1 MGISKSLISSQ
12 SLILAM
18 DTKRL
23 AVLSGGYIGPLSGN
37 AVLAMIPVLKTDF
50 GASAE
55 EILVSI
61 TFFMLPFAL
70 FNLFS
75 GTVSDVY
82 GRRKMLTFG
91 FLIYAL
97 GCLFCVVSPNLTA
110 FYLSRSV
117 QGVGFAFVNPVLLA
131 VLGDMTPPHE
141 RGKVMGYFGAFTTAG
156 IATGPMIAGFL
167 TQYDWRWMFVLVAVL
182 ATLVNFWIRTTC
194 PVSVPDPEAMRHLKS
209 NVRTAVSSKGVVT
222 LCSLGF
228 LTFLCYM
235 GALGFLSDHLSIP
248 PLSLDEGAIGLLIGM
263 SGVAGMFAAPLGGR
277 VVDAKGRTFTAFVG
291 FSVVGLA
298 LALLYLSTDWMHFAI
313 SLLVLG
319 TGTAFVW
326 ASLLTITVEIIPRL
340 KGTVSSVFNS
350 TRFFG
355 YSLAPLVFAPIYSFG
370 GFGPVLLVGLV
381 LTLIALPV
389 VLLLRSQLR
398 ASQSESTSSN

>member
-1 MGISKSLISSQ
+1 
-12 SLILAM
+12 M

-61 TFFMLPFAL
+61 TFFMLPFVI

-75 GTVSDVY
+75 GTISDVY

-97 GCLFCVVSPNLTA
+97 GCLFCVASSDLMT

-117 QGVGFAFVNPVLLA
+117 QGIGYAFVNPVLLA
-131 VLGDMTPPHE
+131 ILGDMTPPNE

-167 TQYDWRWMFVLVAVL
+167 TEYDWRWMFVLVAVL
-182 ATLVNFWIRTTC
+182 AVVVNFWIRSAC
-194 PVSVPDPEAMRHLKS
+194 PVSRTNPEALRHLKS
-209 NVRTAVSSKGVVT
+209 NVITAVTSKGVGT
-222 LCSLGF
+222 LCLLGF

-235 GALGFLSDHLSIP
+235 GALGFLSDHLSVP
-248 PLSLDEGAIGLLIGM
+248 PLSLDEGTIGLLIGM
-263 SGVAGMFAAPLGGR
+263 SGVAGMVAAPLGGR
-277 VVDAKGRTFTAFVG
+277 LVDAKGRTFTASVG
-291 FSVVGLA
+291 FAVVGLS
-298 LALLYLSTDWMHFAI
+298 LAFLYLSSDWIHFAG

-319 TGTAFVW
+319 TGTAFIW
-326 ASLLTITVEIIPRL
+326 ASLLTITVEIVPQL

-355 YSLAPLVFAPIYSFG
+355 YSLAPLIFAPI
-370 GFGPVLLVGLV
+370 
-381 LTLIALPV
+381 
-389 VLLLRSQLR
+389 
-398 ASQSESTSSN
+398 

>member
-1 MGISKSLISSQ
+1 
-12 SLILAM
+12 M

-82 GRRKMLTFG
+82 GRRKMLTIG
-91 FLIYAL
+91 FLLYAL
-97 GCLFCVVSPNLTA
+97 GCVFCVMSPNLTA

-117 QGVGFAFVNPVLLA
+117 QGVGYAFVNPVLLA
-131 VLGDMTPPHE
+131 VLGDMTPPNE

-167 TQYDWRWMFVLVAVL
+167 TPYDWRWMFVLVAVL
-182 ATLVNFWIRTTC
+182 AIIVNFWIRFAC
-194 PVSVPDPEAMRHLKS
+194 PATRPDPEALKHLRS
-209 NVRTAVSSKGVVT
+209 NVRTTVSSKGVAT
-222 LCSLGF
+222 LCLLGF

-235 GALGFLSDHLSIP
+235 GAIGFLSDHLSIP
-248 PLSLDEGAIGLLIGM
+248 PLSFDERSIGLLVGM

-277 VVDAKGRTFTAFVG
+277 LVDAKGRTFTASIG
-291 FSVVGLA
+291 FAVVGLA
-298 LALLYLSTDWMHFAI
+298 MGFLYFSSDWAQFAA
-313 SLLVLG
+313 SLLVFG
-319 TGTAFVW
+319 TGTAFIW

-350 TRFFG
+350 SRFFG
-355 YSLAPLVFAPIYSFG
+355 YSLAPLVFAPIYSFD
-370 GFGPVLLVGLV
+370 GFGLVLLVGLV
-381 LTLIALPV
+381 LSLAALPAV
-389 VLLLRSQLR
+389 YLLRSQLR
-398 ASQSESTSSN
+398 ASQSESTASN

>member
-1 MGISKSLISSQ
+1 
-12 SLILAM
+12 M

-82 GRRKMLTFG
+82 GRRKILTIG
-91 FLIYAL
+91 FLVYAI
-97 GCLFCVVSPNLTA
+97 GCVFCVLSSDLMT

-117 QGVGFAFVNPVLLA
+117 QGVGYAFVNPVLLA
-131 VLGDMTPPHE
+131 VLGDMTPPKE

-167 TQYDWRWMFVLVAVL
+167 TPYDWRWMFVLVAVL
-182 ATLVNFWIRTTC
+182 AIIVSLWIRTAC
-194 PVSVPDPEAMRHLKS
+194 PVSRPNPEAMKHLKS
-209 NVRTAVSSKGVVT
+209 NVITAVSNKAVITICV
-222 LCSLGF
+222 LGF
-228 LTFLCYM
+228 LAFLCYM
-235 GALGFLSDHLSIP
+235 GALGFLSDHLSLP
-248 PLSLDEGAIGLLIGM
+248 PLSMDEETIGVLVGM
-263 SGVAGMFAAPLGGR
+263 SGVAGMVAAPLGGR
-277 VVDAKGRTFTAFVG
+277 LVDAKGRTFTATIG
-291 FSVVGLA
+291 FAVVGLA
-298 LALLYLSTDWMHFAI
+298 FLLLYLSSNWLHFAG
-313 SLLVLG
+313 SLLVFG
-319 TGTAFVW
+319 TGTAFIW
-326 ASLLTITVEIIPRL
+326 ASLLTITVEVIPRL

-350 TRFFG
+350 SRFFG

-370 GFGPVLLVGLV
+370 GFGPLLLVG
-381 LTLIALPV
+381 IALTFVALPLV
-389 VLLLRSQLR
+389 FLLKAQLR
-398 ASQSESTSSN
+398 ASQSDSTASN

>member
-1 MGISKSLISSQ
+1 
-12 SLILAM
+12 M

-23 AVLSGGYIGPLSGN
+23 AVLSGGYIGPLSSN
-37 AVLAMIPVLKTDF
+37 AVLAMIPVLKTEF

-82 GRRKMLTFG
+82 GRRKMLTIG
-91 FLIYAL
+91 FLVYTL
-97 GCLFCVVSPNLTA
+97 GCIFCVLSSDLMS

-117 QGVGFAFVNPVLLA
+117 QGVGYAFVNPVLLA
-131 VLGDMTPPHE
+131 LLGDLTPPQE

-167 TQYDWRWMFVLVAVL
+167 TPYDWRWMFVLVAVL
-182 ATLVNFWIRTTC
+182 AVLVSIWIRTAC
-194 PVSVPDPEAMRHLKS
+194 PVSRPNPDALRSLKS
-209 NVRTAVSSKGVVT
+209 NVLTAVSNKAVIT
-222 LCSLGF
+222 LCALGF
-228 LTFLCYM
+228 LAFICYM

-248 PLSLDEGAIGLLIGM
+248 PLSMDEEAVGLLVGM

-277 VVDAKGRTFTAFVG
+277 LVDARGRTFTATIG
-291 FSVVGLA
+291 FAVVDMAFLA
-298 LALLYLSTDWMHFAI
+298 LYFSTNWVHFAG
-313 SLLVLG
+313 SLLVFG
-319 TGTAFVW
+319 TGTAFIW
-326 ASLLTITVEIIPRL
+326 ASLLTITVEVIPRL

-350 TRFFG
+350 SRFFG
-355 YSLAPLVFAPIYSFG
+355 YSLAPLVFAPIYSQG
-370 GFGPVLLVGLV
+370 GFGMLLLVGIAI
-381 LTLIALPV
+381 TFIALPV
-389 VLLLRSQLR
+389 ILILKAQLE
-398 ASQSESTSSN
+398 ASQSDRTLAS

>member
-1 MGISKSLISSQ
+1 
-12 SLILAM
+12 M

-23 AVLSGGYIGPLSGN
+23 AVLSGGYIGPLSSN

-82 GRRKMLTFG
+82 GRRKILTAG
-91 FLIYAL
+91 FSIYAL
-97 GCLFCVVSPNLTA
+97 GCMFCVLSSNLTA

-131 VLGDMTPPHE
+131 VLGDMTLPQE
-141 RGKVMGYFGAFTTAG
+141 RGRVMGYYGAFTTAG

-167 TQYDWRWMFVLVAVL
+167 TPYDWRWMFILVAVL
-182 ATLVNFWIRTTC
+182 AVGVSLWIRAAC
-194 PVSVPDPEAMRHLKS
+194 PKSLTNPEELDHLRG
-209 NVRTAVSSKGVVT
+209 NVNIALRSKAVAT
-222 LCSLGF
+222 LCLLGF
-228 LTFLCYM
+228 MTFLCYM
-235 GALGFLSDHLSIP
+235 GALGYLSDHLSIP
-248 PLSLDEGAIGLLIGM
+248 PLSLDEEAIGLLIGM

-277 VVDAKGRTFTAFVG
+277 LVDARGRTFTASVG
-291 FSVVGLA
+291 FVVVGLA
-298 LALLYLSTDWMHFAI
+298 LTLLYLSTDWIHFALA
-313 SLLVLG
+313 LLVLG
-319 TGTAFVW
+319 TGTAFIW

-350 TRFFG
+350 SRFFG
-355 YSLAPLVFAPIYSFG
+355 YSLAPLVFAPIYSFA
-370 GFGPVLLVGLV
+370 GFGPVLLIGLV
-381 LTLIALPV
+381 LTLAAIPV
-389 VLLLRSQLR
+389 VFLLGSQLR
-398 ASQSESTSSN
+398 GSQSESTASN

>member
-1 MGISKSLISSQ
+1 
-12 SLILAM
+12 M

-37 AVLAMIPVLKTDF
+37 AVLAMMPVLKAEF

-82 GRRKMLTFG
+82 GRRRILTAG

-97 GCLFCVVSPNLTA
+97 GCLFCVLSSDLMS

-117 QGVGFAFVNPVLLA
+117 QGVGYAFVNPVLLA
-131 VLGDMTPPHE
+131 VLGDMTPPQE
-141 RGKVMGYFGAFTTAG
+141 RGRVMGYFGAFTTAG

-167 TQYDWRWMFVLVAVL
+167 TAYDWRWMFMLVAIL
-182 ATLVNFWIRTTC
+182 ALGVNFWIRTAC
-194 PVSVPDPEAMRHLKS
+194 PLSRPNPDAMRDLRD
-209 NVRTAVSSKGVVT
+209 NVKKAAGNRAVIT
-222 LCSLGF
+222 LCALGF
-228 LTFLCYM
+228 LAFLCYM

-248 PLSLDEGAIGLLIGM
+248 PLSMDEETIGILVGM

-277 VVDAKGRTFTAFVG
+277 LVDARGRTFTAAIG
-291 FSVVGLA
+291 FIVVGLA
-298 LALLYLSTDWMHFAI
+298 FASLYVSSDRVHYAA
-313 SLLVLG
+313 SLLVFG
-319 TGTAFVW
+319 TGTAFIW
-326 ASLLTITVEIIPRL
+326 ASLLTITVEVIPNL
-340 KGTVSSVFNS
+340 KGTVSSIFNS
-350 TRFFG
+350 SRFFG
-355 YSLAPLVFAPIYSFG
+355 YSLAPLAFAPIYSLDG
-370 GFGPVLLVGLV
+370 LGPLLLLGIV
-381 LTLIALPV
+381 LTVVALPMV
-389 VLLLRSQLR
+389 HLLKVQLE
-398 ASQSESTSSN
+398 ASQSDRTSAS

>member
-1 MGISKSLISSQ
+1 
-12 SLILAM
+12 M

-37 AVLAMIPVLKTDF
+37 AVLAMIPVLKTEF

-75 GTVSDVY
+75 GTISDVY
-82 GRRKMLTFG
+82 GRRRMLTIG
-91 FLIYAL
+91 FLVYAM
-97 GCLFCVVSPNLTA
+97 GCVFCVLSSDLTS

-117 QGVGFAFVNPVLLA
+117 QGVGYAFVNPVLLA

-167 TQYDWRWMFVLVAVL
+167 TPYDWRWMFVLVGVL
-182 ATLVNFWIRTTC
+182 AVGVSFWIRTACT
-194 PVSVPDPEAMRHLKS
+194 VSRPNPDALRDLRE
-209 NVRTAVSSKGVVT
+209 NVRTAVSNRAVIT
-222 LCSLGF
+222 LCALGF

-235 GALGFLSDHLSIP
+235 GALGFLSAHLSIP
-248 PLSLDEGAIGLLIGM
+248 PLSMDEGSIGLLVGM

-277 VVDAKGRTFTAFVG
+277 LVDARGRAFTAAIG
-291 FSVVGLA
+291 FGVVGLA
-298 LALLYLSTDWMHFAI
+298 FLSLYFSTDWLRYAG
-313 SLLVLG
+313 SLLVFG
-319 TGTAFVW
+319 TGTAFIW
-326 ASLLTITVEIIPRL
+326 AALLTITVEVIPRL

-350 TRFFG
+350 SRFFG
-355 YSLAPLVFAPIYSFG
+355 YSLAPLVFAPIYSVG
-370 GFGPVLLVGLV
+370 GFGLLLLVGV
-381 LTLIALPV
+381 ALTLVALPV
-389 VLLLRSQLR
+389 VFLLKAQLL
-398 ASQSESTSSN
+398 ASQSASTSAS

>member
-1 MGISKSLISSQ
+1 
-12 SLILAM
+12 M

-61 TFFMLPFAL
+61 TFFMLPFAV

-82 GRRKMLTFG
+82 GRRKLLTFG

-97 GCLFCVVSPNLTA
+97 GCMFCVVSPDLVY

-131 VLGDMTPPHE
+131 VLGDMTPPNE

-156 IATGPMIAGFL
+156 IATGPMIAGLL
-167 TQYDWRWMFVLVAVL
+167 TPYDWRWMFVLVAVL
-182 ATLVNFWIRTTC
+182 AIIVNFWIRTAC
-194 PVSVPDPEAMRHLKS
+194 PVSRPDPEAMQHLKS
-209 NVRTAVSSKGVVT
+209 NVRTAVASKGVAT

-248 PLSLDEGAIGLLIGM
+248 PLSLGEGEIGLLIGM
-263 SGVAGMFAAPLGGR
+263 SGVAGMVAAPLGGR
-277 VVDAKGRTFTAFVG
+277 MVDARGRTFTASIGFV
-291 FSVVGLA
+291 VVGLA
-298 LALLYLSTDWMHFAI
+298 MVLLYVSGNWIQFAI

-319 TGTAFVW
+319 TGTAFIW

-355 YSLAPLVFAPIYSFG
+355 YSLAPLVFAPIYSFD
-370 GFGPVLLVGLV
+370 GFGPVLLVGLA
-381 LTLIALPV
+381 LTLAALPL
-389 VLLLRSQLR
+389 VLLLSAQLR
-398 ASQSESTSSN
+398 ASQSDSTASS

>member
-1 MGISKSLISSQ
+1 
-12 SLILAM
+12 M

-37 AVLAMIPVLKTDF
+37 AVLAMIPVLKAEF

-82 GRRKMLTFG
+82 GRRRILTFG

-97 GCLFCVVSPNLTA
+97 GCVFCVLSSDLMS

-117 QGVGFAFVNPVLLA
+117 QGVGYAFVNPVLLA
-131 VLGDMTPPHE
+131 VLGDMTPPKE

-167 TQYDWRWMFVLVAVL
+167 TPYDWRWMFVLVAVL
-182 ATLVNFWIRTTC
+182 AVGVSIWIRTAC
-194 PVSVPDPEAMRHLKS
+194 LVSQPNPDALRDLRS
-209 NVRTAVSSKGVVT
+209 NVRIAVSNRAVIT
-222 LCSLGF
+222 LCALGF
-228 LTFLCYM
+228 LAFLCYM

-248 PLSLDEGAIGLLIGM
+248 PLSMDEESVGLLVGM

-277 VVDAKGRTFTAFVG
+277 LVDAKGRTFTAAIG
-291 FSVVGLA
+291 FGVVGLA
-298 LALLYLSTDWMHFAI
+298 FLSLYLSSDWVQYAA
-313 SLLVLG
+313 SLLVFG
-319 TGTAFVW
+319 TGTAFIW
-326 ASLLTITVEIIPRL
+326 AALLTITVEVIPRL

-350 TRFFG
+350 SRFFG
-355 YSLAPLVFAPIYSFG
+355 YSLAPLAFAPIYSIG
-370 GFGPVLLVGLV
+370 GFGSLLLVGMV
-381 LTLIALPV
+381 LTVVALPV
-389 VLLLRSQLR
+389 VLLLKAQLK
-398 ASQSESTSSN
+398 ASQSASTSAS

>member
-1 MGISKSLISSQ
+1 
-12 SLILAM
+12 M

-75 GTVSDVY
+75 GTISDVY
-82 GRRKMLTFG
+82 GRRKILTFG

-97 GCLFCVVSPNLTA
+97 GCMFCVVSPNLMA

-117 QGVGFAFVNPVLLA
+117 QGVGYAFVNPVLLA
-131 VLGDMTPPHE
+131 VLGDMTPPNE

-167 TQYDWRWMFVLVAVL
+167 TPYDWRWMFVLVAVL
-182 ATLVNFWIRTTC
+182 AVLVSLWVRTAC
-194 PVSVPDPEAMRHLKS
+194 LVSRPNPEAMNLLKS
-209 NVRTAVSSKGVVT
+209 NIITAISNKAVIT
-222 LCSLGF
+222 LCILGF
-228 LTFLCYM
+228 LAFLCYM
-235 GALGFLSDHLSIP
+235 GALGFLSDHLSLP
-248 PLSLDEGAIGLLIGM
+248 PLSMEEETIGVLVGM
-263 SGVAGMFAAPLGGR
+263 SGVAGMVAAPLGGR
-277 VVDAKGRTFTAFVG
+277 LVDAKGRAFTATIG
-291 FSVVGLA
+291 FAVVGLA
-298 LALLYLSTDWMHFAI
+298 FLFLYFSSDWLQFTG
-313 SLLVLG
+313 SLLVFG
-319 TGTAFVW
+319 TGTAFIW
-326 ASLLTITVEIIPRL
+326 ASLLTITVEVIPRL

-350 TRFFG
+350 SRFFG
-355 YSLAPLVFAPIYSFG
+355 YSLAPLIFAPIYSSG
-370 GFGPVLLVGLV
+370 GFGPLLLVGMAITFV
-381 LTLIALPV
+381 ALP
-389 VLLLRSQLR
+389 LLFLLKAQLR
-398 ASQSESTSSN
+398 ASQSDSTASN

>member
-1 MGISKSLISSQ
+1 
-12 SLILAM
+12 M

-37 AVLAMIPVLKTDF
+37 AVLAMIPVLKTEF

-75 GTVSDVY
+75 GTISDVY
-82 GRRKMLTFG
+82 GRRRMLTIG
-91 FLIYAL
+91 FLVYAM
-97 GCLFCVVSPNLTA
+97 GCVFCVLSSDLTS

-117 QGVGFAFVNPVLLA
+117 QGVGYAFVNPVLLA

-167 TQYDWRWMFVLVAVL
+167 TPYDWRWMFVLVGVL
-182 ATLVNFWIRTTC
+182 AVGVSLWIRTACT
-194 PVSVPDPEAMRHLKS
+194 VSRPNPDALRDLRE
-209 NVRTAVSSKGVVT
+209 NVRTAVSNRAVIT
-222 LCSLGF
+222 LCALGF

-248 PLSLDEGAIGLLIGM
+248 PLSMDEGSIGLLVGM

-277 VVDAKGRTFTAFVG
+277 LVDARGRAFTAAIG
-291 FSVVGLA
+291 FGVVGLA
-298 LALLYLSTDWMHFAI
+298 FLSLYFSTDWLRYAG
-313 SLLVLG
+313 SLLVFG
-319 TGTAFVW
+319 TGTAFIW
-326 ASLLTITVEIIPRL
+326 AALLTITVEVIPQL

-350 TRFFG
+350 SRFFG
-355 YSLAPLVFAPIYSFG
+355 YSLAPLVFAPIYSVG
-370 GFGPVLLVGLV
+370 GFGLLLLVGV
-381 LTLIALPV
+381 ALTLVALPV
-389 VLLLRSQLR
+389 VFLLKAQLL
-398 ASQSESTSSN
+398 ASQSASTSAS

>member
-1 MGISKSLISSQ
+1 MNQG
-12 SLILAM
+12 LILAM

-37 AVLAMIPVLKTDF
+37 AVLAMIPVLKMEF

-82 GRRKMLTFG
+82 GRRKMLTIG
-91 FLIYAL
+91 FFIYAL
-97 GCLFCVVSPNLTA
+97 GCVFCVLSQDLMS
-110 FYLSRSV
+110 FYLARSV
-117 QGVGFAFVNPVLLA
+117 QGVGYAFVNPVLLA
-131 VLGDMTPPHE
+131 VLGDMTPPRE

-167 TQYDWRWMFVLVAVL
+167 ATYDWRWMFVLVGTL
-182 ATLVNFWIRTTC
+182 AIGVNFWIRTAC
-194 PVSVPDPEAMRHLKS
+194 PVSRPDPEAMKHLKS
-209 NVRTAVSSKGVVT
+209 NVRTAIADKAVIT
-222 LCSLGF
+222 LCLLGF

-248 PLSLDEGAIGLLIGM
+248 PLSLDERTIGVLVGM

-277 VVDAKGRTFTAFVG
+277 LVDTKGRTFTAAIG
-291 FSVVGLA
+291 FMVVGLA
-298 LALLYLSTDWMHFAI
+298 FLLLYISSDWAQFAG
-313 SLLVLG
+313 SLLVFG
-319 TGTAFVW
+319 TGTAFIW
-326 ASLLTITVEIIPRL
+326 ASLLTITVEVIPRL

-350 TRFFG
+350 SRFFG
-355 YSLAPLVFAPIYSFG
+355 YSLAPLVFAPIYAFG
-370 GFGPVLLVGLV
+370 GFGPLLLVGLL
-381 LTLIALPV
+381 LTLVALPV
-389 VLLLRSQLR
+389 VFLLKAQLK
-398 ASQSESTSSN
+398 ASHSESTASN

>member
-1 MGISKSLISSQ
+1 MGKSKSLISNQ
-12 SLILAM
+12 DLILAM

-82 GRRKMLTFG
+82 GRRKILTLG
-91 FLIYAL
+91 FLIYVL
-97 GCLFCVVSPNLTA
+97 GCILCVVSPNLSA

-117 QGVGFAFVNPVLLA
+117 QGVGYAFVNPVLLA
-131 VLGDMTPPHE
+131 VLGDMTPPNE

-167 TQYDWRWMFVLVAVL
+167 TPYDWRWMFVLVAVL
-182 ATLVNFWIRTTC
+182 ALIVNFWIRFAC
-194 PVSVPDPEAMRHLKS
+194 PVSHPDPEAMQHLKS
-209 NVRTAVSSKGVVT
+209 NVMTAVTSKGVAT
-222 LCSLGF
+222 LCLLGF
-228 LTFLCYM
+228 MTFMCYM

-248 PLSLDEGAIGLLIGM
+248 PLSFDERSIGLLVGM

-277 VVDAKGRTFTAFVG
+277 LVDARGRTFTASIG
-291 FSVVGLA
+291 FLVVGMA
-298 LALLYLSTDWMHFAI
+298 MGLLYFSSDWAQFAG
-313 SLLVLG
+313 SLLVFG
-319 TGTAFVW
+319 TGTAFIW

-355 YSLAPLVFAPIYSFG
+355 YSLAPLVFAPIYSFD
-370 GFGPVLLVGLV
+370 GFGLVLLVGIV
-381 LTLIALPV
+381 LTFAALPV
-389 VLLLRSQLR
+389 VHLLSVQLR
-398 ASQSESTSSN
+398 ASQSTSTASN

>member
-1 MGISKSLISSQ
+1 
-12 SLILAM
+12 M

-37 AVLAMIPVLKTDF
+37 AVLAMIPVLKTEF

-75 GTVSDVY
+75 GTISDVY
-82 GRRKMLTFG
+82 GRRRMLTIG
-91 FLIYAL
+91 FLVYAM
-97 GCLFCVVSPNLTA
+97 GCVFCVLSSDLTS

-117 QGVGFAFVNPVLLA
+117 QGVGYAFVNPVLLA
-131 VLGDMTPPHE
+131 VLGDMTPPQE

-167 TQYDWRWMFVLVAVL
+167 TPYDWRWMFVLVGVL
-182 ATLVNFWIRTTC
+182 AVGVSFWIRTACT
-194 PVSVPDPEAMRHLKS
+194 VSRPNPDALRDLRE
-209 NVRTAVSSKGVVT
+209 NVRTAVSNRAVIT
-222 LCSLGF
+222 LCALGF

-248 PLSLDEGAIGLLIGM
+248 PLSMDEGSIGLLVGM

-277 VVDAKGRTFTAFVG
+277 LVDARGRAFTAAIG
-291 FSVVGLA
+291 FGVVGLA
-298 LALLYLSTDWMHFAI
+298 FLSLYFSTDWLRYAG
-313 SLLVLG
+313 SLLVFG
-319 TGTAFVW
+319 TGTAFIW
-326 ASLLTITVEIIPRL
+326 AALLTITVEVIPRL

-350 TRFFG
+350 SRFFG
-355 YSLAPLVFAPIYSFG
+355 YSLAPLVFAPIYSVG
-370 GFGPVLLVGLV
+370 GFGLLLLVGV
-381 LTLIALPV
+381 ALTLVALPV
-389 VLLLRSQLR
+389 VFLLKAQLL
-398 ASQSESTSSN
+398 ASQSASTSAS

>member
-1 MGISKSLISSQ
+1 
-12 SLILAM
+12 M

-61 TFFMLPFAL
+61 TFFMLPFAI

-82 GRRKMLTFG
+82 GRRRMLTIG
-91 FLIYAL
+91 FLLYAL
-97 GCLFCVVSPNLTA
+97 GCMFCVASPNLTS

-117 QGVGFAFVNPVLLA
+117 QGVGYAFVNPVLLA

-167 TQYDWRWMFVLVAVL
+167 TPYDWRWMFVLVAVL
-182 ATLVNFWIRTTC
+182 AVVVNFWIRLAC
-194 PVSVPDPEAMRHLKS
+194 PVSRPDPEALKHLKS
-209 NVRTAVSSKGVVT
+209 NVLTVVSSKGVST
-222 LCSLGF
+222 LCLLGF

-235 GALGFLSDHLSIP
+235 GAIGFLSDHLSIP
-248 PLSLDEGAIGLLIGM
+248 PFSFDEESIGLLVGM

-277 VVDAKGRTFTAFVG
+277 LVDAKGRTFTAFIG
-291 FSVVGLA
+291 FVVVGLSM
-298 LALLYLSTDWMHFAI
+298 LFLSFSSNWAQFAA
-313 SLLVLG
+313 SLLVFG
-319 TGTAFVW
+319 TGTAFIW
-326 ASLLTITVEIIPRL
+326 AALLTITVEIIPKL

-350 TRFFG
+350 SRFFG
-355 YSLAPLVFAPIYSFG
+355 YSLAPLLFAPVYSFQ
-370 GFGPVLLVGLV
+370 GFGMVLLIGIV
-381 LTLIALPV
+381 LTLAALPV
-389 VLLLRSQLR
+389 VFLLGAQLR
-398 ASQSESTSSN
+398 ASHSESTASN

>member
-1 MGISKSLISSQ
+1 
-12 SLILAM
+12 M

-37 AVLAMIPVLKTDF
+37 AVLAMMPVLKAEF

-82 GRRKMLTFG
+82 GRRRILTAG

-97 GCLFCVVSPNLTA
+97 GCLFCVLSSDLMS

-117 QGVGFAFVNPVLLA
+117 QGVGYAFVNPVLLA
-131 VLGDMTPPHE
+131 VLGDMTPPQE
-141 RGKVMGYFGAFTTAG
+141 RGRVMGYFGAFTTAG

-167 TQYDWRWMFVLVAVL
+167 TAYDWRWMFMLVAIL
-182 ATLVNFWIRTTC
+182 ALGVNFWIRTAC
-194 PVSVPDPEAMRHLKS
+194 PLSRPNPDAMRDLRD
-209 NVRTAVSSKGVVT
+209 NVKKAAGNRAVIT
-222 LCSLGF
+222 LCALGF
-228 LTFLCYM
+228 LAFLCYM

-248 PLSLDEGAIGLLIGM
+248 PLSMDEETIGILVGM

-277 VVDAKGRTFTAFVG
+277 LVDARGRTFTAAIG
-291 FSVVGLA
+291 FIVVGLA
-298 LALLYLSTDWMHFAI
+298 FASLYVSSDRVHYAA
-313 SLLVLG
+313 SLLVFG
-319 TGTAFVW
+319 TGTAFIW
-326 ASLLTITVEIIPRL
+326 ASLLTITVEVIPNL
-340 KGTVSSVFNS
+340 KGTVSSIFNS
-350 TRFFG
+350 SRFFG
-355 YSLAPLVFAPIYSFG
+355 YSLAPLAFAPIYSLD
-370 GFGPVLLVGLV
+370 GFGPLLLLGIV
-381 LTLIALPV
+381 LTVVALPMV
-389 VLLLRSQLR
+389 HLLKVQLE
-398 ASQSESTSSN
+398 ASQSDRTSAS

>member
-1 MGISKSLISSQ
+1 
-12 SLILAM
+12 M

-70 FNLFS
+70 VNLFS

-82 GRRKMLTFG
+82 GRRKILTAG
-91 FLIYAL
+91 FLVYAL
-97 GCLFCVVSPNLTA
+97 GCVFCVLSSDLMT

-117 QGVGFAFVNPVLLA
+117 QGVGYAFVNPVLLA
-131 VLGDMTPPHE
+131 VLGDMTPPQE

-167 TQYDWRWMFVLVAVL
+167 TPYDWRWMFVLVAVL
-182 ATLVNFWIRTTC
+182 AVMVSLWIRTAC
-194 PVSVPDPEAMRHLKS
+194 PVSRPNPEAMKHLKS
-209 NVRTAVSSKGVVT
+209 NVMTAISNKAVIT
-222 LCSLGF
+222 LCILGF
-228 LTFLCYM
+228 LAFLCYM
-235 GALGFLSDHLSIP
+235 GALGFLSDHLSLP
-248 PLSLDEGAIGLLIGM
+248 PLSMDEETIGLLVGM
-263 SGVAGMFAAPLGGR
+263 SGVAGMVAAPLGGR
-277 VVDAKGRTFTAFVG
+277 LVDAKGRAFTATIG
-291 FSVVGLA
+291 FAVVGLA
-298 LALLYLSTDWMHFAI
+298 FLLLYFSSDWLHFTG
-313 SLLVLG
+313 SLLVFG
-319 TGTAFVW
+319 TGTAFIW
-326 ASLLTITVEIIPRL
+326 ASLLTITVEVIPKL

-350 TRFFG
+350 SRFFG

-370 GFGPVLLVGLV
+370 GFGPLLLVGMFITFV
-381 LTLIALPV
+381 AIP
-389 VLLLRSQLR
+389 LLFLLKAQLR
-398 ASQSESTSSN
+398 ASQSDSTPSN

>member
-1 MGISKSLISSQ
+1 
-12 SLILAM
+12 M

-61 TFFMLPFAL
+61 TFFMLPFAI

-82 GRRKMLTFG
+82 GRRRMLTIG
-91 FLIYAL
+91 FLLYAL
-97 GCLFCVVSPNLTA
+97 GCMFCVASPNLTS

-117 QGVGFAFVNPVLLA
+117 QGVGYAFVNPVLLA

-167 TQYDWRWMFVLVAVL
+167 TPYDWRWMFVLVAVL
-182 ATLVNFWIRTTC
+182 AVVVNFWIRLAC
-194 PVSVPDPEAMRHLKS
+194 PVSRPDPEALKHLKS
-209 NVRTAVSSKGVVT
+209 NVLTVVSSKGVST
-222 LCSLGF
+222 LCLLGF

-235 GALGFLSDHLSIP
+235 GAIGFLSDHLSIP
-248 PLSLDEGAIGLLIGM
+248 PLSFDEGSIGLLVGM

-277 VVDAKGRTFTAFVG
+277 LVDAKGRTFTAFIG
-291 FSVVGLA
+291 FVVVGLSM
-298 LALLYLSTDWMHFAI
+298 LFLSFSSNWAQFAA
-313 SLLVLG
+313 SLLVFG
-319 TGTAFVW
+319 TGTAFIW
-326 ASLLTITVEIIPRL
+326 AALLTITVEIIPKL

-350 TRFFG
+350 SRFFG
-355 YSLAPLVFAPIYSFG
+355 YSLAPLLFAPVYSFQ
-370 GFGPVLLVGLV
+370 GFGMVLLIGIV
-381 LTLIALPV
+381 LTLAALPV
-389 VLLLRSQLR
+389 VFLLGAQLR
-398 ASQSESTSSN
+398 ASHSESTASN

>member
-1 MGISKSLISSQ
+1 
-12 SLILAM
+12 M

-37 AVLAMIPVLKTDF
+37 AVLAMMPVLKAEF

-82 GRRKMLTFG
+82 GRRRILTAG

-97 GCLFCVVSPNLTA
+97 GCLFCVLSSDLMS

-117 QGVGFAFVNPVLLA
+117 QGVGYAFVNPVLLA
-131 VLGDMTPPHE
+131 VLGDMTPPQE
-141 RGKVMGYFGAFTTAG
+141 RGRVMGYFGAFTTAG

-167 TQYDWRWMFVLVAVL
+167 TAYDWRWMFMLVAIL
-182 ATLVNFWIRTTC
+182 ALGVNFWIRTAC
-194 PVSVPDPEAMRHLKS
+194 PLSRPNPDAMRDLRD
-209 NVRTAVSSKGVVT
+209 NVKKAAGNRAVIT
-222 LCSLGF
+222 LCALGF
-228 LTFLCYM
+228 LAFLCYM

-248 PLSLDEGAIGLLIGM
+248 PLSMDEETIGILVGM

-277 VVDAKGRTFTAFVG
+277 LVDARGRTFTAAIG
-291 FSVVGLA
+291 FIVVGLA
-298 LALLYLSTDWMHFAI
+298 FASLYVSSDRVHYAA
-313 SLLVLG
+313 SLLVFG
-319 TGTAFVW
+319 TGTAFIW
-326 ASLLTITVEIIPRL
+326 ASLLTITVEVIPNL
-340 KGTVSSVFNS
+340 KGTVSSIFNS
-350 TRFFG
+350 SRFFG
-355 YSLAPLVFAPIYSFG
+355 YSLAPLAFAPIYSLD
-370 GFGPVLLVGLV
+370 GFGPLLLLGIV
-381 LTLIALPV
+381 LTVVALPLV
-389 VLLLRSQLR
+389 HLLKVQLE
-398 ASQSESTSSN
+398 ASQSDRTSAS

>member
-1 MGISKSLISSQ
+1 
-12 SLILAM
+12 M

-37 AVLAMIPVLKTDF
+37 AVLAMIPVLKAEF

-82 GRRKMLTFG
+82 GRRRILTFG

-97 GCLFCVVSPNLTA
+97 GCVFCVLSSDLMS

-117 QGVGFAFVNPVLLA
+117 QGVGYAFVNPVLLA
-131 VLGDMTPPHE
+131 VLGDMTPPKE

-167 TQYDWRWMFVLVAVL
+167 TPYDWRWMFVLVAVL
-182 ATLVNFWIRTTC
+182 AVGVSIWIRTAC
-194 PVSVPDPEAMRHLKS
+194 LVSRPNPGALRDLKA
-209 NVRTAVSSKGVVT
+209 NVRTAVSNRAVIT
-222 LCSLGF
+222 LCALGF
-228 LTFLCYM
+228 LAFLCYM

-248 PLSLDEGAIGLLIGM
+248 PLSMDEGSVGLLVGM

-277 VVDAKGRTFTAFVG
+277 LVDAKGRTFTAAIG
-291 FSVVGLA
+291 FGVVGLA
-298 LALLYLSTDWMHFAI
+298 FLSLYLSSDWVQYAG
-313 SLLVLG
+313 SLLVFG
-319 TGTAFVW
+319 TGTAFIW
-326 ASLLTITVEIIPRL
+326 AALLTITVEVIPRL

-350 TRFFG
+350 SRFFG
-355 YSLAPLVFAPIYSFG
+355 YSLAPLVFAPIYSVG
-370 GFGPVLLVGLV
+370 GFGPLLLVGMV
-381 LTLIALPV
+381 LTVVALPV
-389 VLLLRSQLR
+389 VLLLKVQLK
-398 ASQSESTSSN
+398 ASQSASTSAS

>member
-1 MGISKSLISSQ
+1 
-12 SLILAM
+12 M

-37 AVLAMIPVLKTDF
+37 AVLAMIPVLKTEF

-75 GTVSDVY
+75 GTISDVY
-82 GRRKMLTFG
+82 GRRRMLTIG
-91 FLIYAL
+91 FLVYAM
-97 GCLFCVVSPNLTA
+97 GCVFCVLSSDLTS

-117 QGVGFAFVNPVLLA
+117 QGVGYAFVNPVLLA

-167 TQYDWRWMFVLVAVL
+167 TPYDWRWMFVLVGVL
-182 ATLVNFWIRTTC
+182 AVGVSLWIRTACT
-194 PVSVPDPEAMRHLKS
+194 VSRPNPDALRDLRE
-209 NVRTAVSSKGVVT
+209 NVRTAVSNRAVIT
-222 LCSLGF
+222 LCALGF

-235 GALGFLSDHLSIP
+235 GALGFLSDHLSLP
-248 PLSLDEGAIGLLIGM
+248 PLSMDEGLIGVLIGM
-263 SGVAGMFAAPLGGR
+263 SGVAGMVAAPLGGR
-277 VVDAKGRTFTAFVG
+277 MVDARGRTFTAAVG
-291 FSVVGLA
+291 FCIVGLA
-298 LALLYLSTDWMHFAI
+298 MLLLCMSGDWITFAA

-319 TGTAFVW
+319 TGTAFIW
-326 ASLLTITVEIIPRL
+326 ASLLTMTVEIIPHL

-355 YSLAPLVFAPIYSFG
+355 YSLGPLVFGPLYALQ
-370 GFGPVLLVGLV
+370 GFDAVLLVGMALSLLCLPLV
-381 LTLIALPV
+381 RILS
-389 VLLLRSQLR
+389 SQLKE
-398 ASQSESTSSN
+398 SQ

>member
-1 MGISKSLISSQ
+1 
-12 SLILAM
+12 M

-82 GRRKMLTFG
+82 GRRKILTLG
-91 FLIYAL
+91 FLIYVL
-97 GCLFCVVSPNLTA
+97 GCILCVVSPNLSA

-117 QGVGFAFVNPVLLA
+117 QGVGYAFVNPVLLA
-131 VLGDMTPPHE
+131 VLGDMTPPNE

-167 TQYDWRWMFVLVAVL
+167 TPYDWRWMFVLVAVL
-182 ATLVNFWIRTTC
+182 ALIVNFWIRFAC
-194 PVSVPDPEAMRHLKS
+194 PVSRPDPEAMQHLKS
-209 NVRTAVSSKGVVT
+209 NVMTAVTSKGVAT
-222 LCSLGF
+222 LCLLGF
-228 LTFLCYM
+228 MTFMCYM

-248 PLSLDEGAIGLLIGM
+248 PLSFDERSIGLLVGM

-277 VVDAKGRTFTAFVG
+277 LVDARGRTFTASIG
-291 FSVVGLA
+291 FLVVGMA
-298 LALLYLSTDWMHFAI
+298 MGLLYFSSDWAQFAG
-313 SLLVLG
+313 SLLVFG
-319 TGTAFVW
+319 TGTAFIW

-355 YSLAPLVFAPIYSFG
+355 YSLAPLVFAPIYSFN
-370 GFGPVLLVGLV
+370 GFGLVLLVGLV
-381 LTLIALPV
+381 LTIAALPV
-389 VLLLRSQLR
+389 VYLLSVQLR
-398 ASQSESTSSN
+398 ASQSTSTASN

>member
-1 MGISKSLISSQ
+1 
-12 SLILAM
+12 M

-37 AVLAMIPVLKTDF
+37 AVLAMIPVLKMEF

-61 TFFMLPFAL
+61 TFFMLPFAI

-82 GRRKMLTFG
+82 GRRKMLTVG
-91 FLIYAL
+91 FIIYAM
-97 GCLFCVVSPNLTA
+97 GCAFCVLSSDLTT

-117 QGVGFAFVNPVLLA
+117 QGVGYAFVNPVLLA
-131 VLGDMTPPHE
+131 VLGDMTPPNE

-167 TQYDWRWMFVLVAVL
+167 TPYDWRWMFVLVAVL
-182 ATLVNFWIRTTC
+182 AIIVNLWIRTAC
-194 PVSVPDPEAMRHLKS
+194 PVSMPNPDAMSRLKS
-209 NVRTAVSSKGVVT
+209 NVRTAVADKAVIT
-222 LCSLGF
+222 LCVLGF

-235 GALGFLSDHLSIP
+235 GALGFLSDHLSLP
-248 PLSLDEGAIGLLIGM
+248 PLSLDEGTIGVLVGM

-277 VVDAKGRTFTAFVG
+277 LVDAKGRTFTASIGFV
-291 FSVVGLA
+291 VVAMAFLF
-298 LALLYLSTDWMHFAI
+298 LYLSSDRFQFAG
-313 SLLVLG
+313 SLLVFG
-319 TGTAFVW
+319 AGTAFIW
-326 ASLLTITVEIIPRL
+326 ASLLTITVEVIPRL

-350 TRFFG
+350 SRFFG
-355 YSLAPLVFAPIYSFG
+355 YSLAPLLFAPIYSSG
-370 GFGPVLLVGLV
+370 GFGALLMVGIV
-381 LTLIALPV
+381 LTIIALPV
-389 VLLLRSQLR
+389 VLLLKAQLR
-398 ASQSESTSSN
+398 ASQSENTSTR

>member
-1 MGISKSLISSQ
+1 
-12 SLILAM
+12 M

-37 AVLAMIPVLKTDF
+37 AVLAMIPVLKTEF

-75 GTVSDVY
+75 GTISDVY
-82 GRRKMLTFG
+82 GRRRMLTIG
-91 FLIYAL
+91 FLVYAM
-97 GCLFCVVSPNLTA
+97 GCVFCVLSSDLTS

-117 QGVGFAFVNPVLLA
+117 QGVGYAFVNPVLLA
-131 VLGDMTPPHE
+131 VLGDMTPPQE

-167 TQYDWRWMFVLVAVL
+167 TPYDWRWMFVLVGVL
-182 ATLVNFWIRTTC
+182 AVGVSFWIRTACT
-194 PVSVPDPEAMRHLKS
+194 VSRPNPDALRDLRE
-209 NVRTAVSSKGVVT
+209 NVRTAVSNRAVIT
-222 LCSLGF
+222 LCALGF

-248 PLSLDEGAIGLLIGM
+248 PLSMDEGSIGLLVGM

-277 VVDAKGRTFTAFVG
+277 LVDARGRAFTAAIG
-291 FSVVGLA
+291 FGVVGLA
-298 LALLYLSTDWMHFAI
+298 FLSLYFSTDWLRYAG
-313 SLLVLG
+313 SLLVFG
-319 TGTAFVW
+319 TGTAFIW
-326 ASLLTITVEIIPRL
+326 AALLTITVEVIPQL

-350 TRFFG
+350 SRFFG
-355 YSLAPLVFAPIYSFG
+355 YSLAPLVFAPIYSVG
-370 GFGPVLLVGLV
+370 GFGLLLLVGV
-381 LTLIALPV
+381 ALTLVALPV
-389 VLLLRSQLR
+389 VFLLKAQLL
-398 ASQSESTSSN
+398 ASQSASTSAS